1 MSYRKTLISIAAL
14 TMTALAPVSSAQQS
28 EELEMMQ
35 QFMSVMDGY
44 FSIIQSTHD
53 IAASPEKSAILQM
66 QKIKE
71 IYEERGE
78 GARAVGVLREVLENS
93 QAPTIRSAAVL
104 ILSDLLN
111 DTGRA
116 DEAIKVLEAGLAES
130 VQAAN
135 ETQD

>member
-1 MSYRKTLISIAAL
+1 MSLRNFMLSTTAVVLFSAAPIA
-14 TMTALAPVSSAQQS
+14 TAQQS

-44 FSIIQSTHD
+44 FSIIESTHD
-53 IAASPEKSAILQM
+53 IASTPEKSAILQM

-71 IYEERGE
+71 IYEDRGE
-78 GARAVGVLREVLENS
+78 GARAVGVLRQVLSES
-93 QAPTIRSAAVL
+93 QNPTIRSAAVL

-111 DTGRA
+111 ETGRA
-116 DEAIKVLEAGLAES
+116 DEAIKVLEQGLAES

-135 ETQD
+135 STED